1 MSFLT
6 FYELM
11 SLKSKNEKKRQQ
23 QRANDKICLFIFW
36 KKVFLIQGIN

>member
-36 KKVFLIQGIN
+36 IDYEQSLFFL